1 MTNCVTEIKD
11 ADVIFITGSNTSEA
25 HPVMGMYV
33 RQAHAMGKKVI
44 VADPVRIPLAEI
56 ADIYLQIKPGTSV
69 ALSNGMLN
77 VIFAEGLED
86 KEYIE
91 KHTEGIEELR
101 EFVKYYT
108 PEKTSEI
115 TGVDKDLIIEA
126 ARLYA
131 STHHSYIAY
140 AMGITQHVNG
150 TDNVMSLSNLAL
162 CTGNLGKK
170 GSGVNP
176 LRGQNNVQGAC
187 DMGALPTDYPGYQKV
202 FNPDVQAKFEK
213 AWGVPLNPKKGLTVT
228 DTIPAILEDKVKL
241 LYIMGENPMVSD
253 PDTAHVEH
261 ALEKAFVVLQDIF
274 LTETAQYADV
284 VFPSTAFAEKDG
296 TFSNTERRVQRV
308 RKIAAVKGECH
319 DDWWTLMQIMNRIG
333 YPCHYDTVEDI
344 FNELRTVTPSYAGI
358 TYEKI
363 ERNGQGVQWPC
374 PTEDH
379 PGTPILHV
387 NGPAR
392 NGGVGLLKTLEWK
405 PSPEAGNPEYPI
417 TLTTCRI
424 LYHYHTRTMTDRTRA
439 VHFTAPRNWLEMGRD
454 DAMEMQIQEGDWV
467 KVASPR
473 GEVYVEVR
481 IVDTLQPG
489 VVWMPFH
496 YSGGANHL
504 TDAHHLDPIS
514 KIPGYKQVGVKIEK
528 VSAEKAAE
536 LTEAVQKQEV
546 DYYLNEEPE
555 TIRYKEQSVEDLLS
569 KNE

>member
-1 MTNCVTEIKD
+1 
-11 ADVIFITGSNTSEA
+11 
-25 HPVMGMYV
+25 
-33 RQAHAMGKKVI
+33 
-44 VADPVRIPLAEI
+44 
-56 ADIYLQIKPGTSV
+56 
-69 ALSNGMLN
+69 
-77 VIFAEGLED
+77 
-86 KEYIE
+86 
-91 KHTEGIEELR
+91 
-101 EFVKYYT
+101 
-108 PEKTSEI
+108 
-115 TGVDKDLIIEA
+115 
-126 ARLYA
+126 
-131 STHHSYIAY
+131 
-140 AMGITQHVNG
+140 
-150 TDNVMSLSNLAL
+150 
-162 CTGNLGKK
+162 
-170 GSGVNP
+170 
-176 LRGQNNVQGAC
+176 
-187 DMGALPTDYPGYQKV
+187 
-202 FNPDVQAKFEK
+202 
-213 AWGVPLNPKKGLTVT
+213 
-228 DTIPAILEDKVKL
+228 
-241 LYIMGENPMVSD
+241 
-253 PDTAHVEH
+253 
-261 ALEKAFVVLQDIF
+261 
-274 LTETAQYADV
+274 
-284 VFPSTAFAEKDG
+284 
-296 TFSNTERRVQRV
+296 
-308 RKIAAVKGECH
+308 VKGECH

-333 YPCHYDTVEDI
+333 YKCHYDKVEDI

>member
-33 RQAHAMGKKVI
+33 RQAHAMGKKII

-115 TGVDKDLIIEA
+115 TGVDKELIIEA

-333 YPCHYDTVEDI
+333 YPCHYDKSEDI

-358 TYEKI
+358 TYAKI
-363 ERNGQGVQWPC
+363 EKDGQGVQWPC

-528 VSAEKAAE
+528 VCAEKAAE
-536 LTEAVQKQEV
+536 LTEAVQKHEV